1 MTPVLRAL
9 LFLPLISITVFLN
22 EDSSSKKNYCSICAT
37 NPNINYGVEN
47 SNTSV
52 IAKDKLDFWTDANLH
67 VILVSLQR
75 VIIAFRSIP
84 LIKIITFILK

>member
-1 MTPVLRAL
+1 M
-9 LFLPLISITVFLN
+9 
-22 EDSSSKKNYCSICAT
+22 K
-37 NPNINYGVEN
+37 N

-52 IAKDKLDFWTDANLH
+52 IATDKLDFWTDANLH

-84 LIKIITFILK
+84 LIKIITFILKYINLLVAVTLLRLRVYLSS